1 MHEDSAS
8 LRTAWSP
15 LAAALMA
22 YHRGAVNATVLVS
35 SDLWEDE
42 EMPVREYYRPEKAPL
57 PPLEEAALSWC
68 RGRVLDLGAG
78 AGRHARE
85 LELRGHE
92 VVALDVCPE
101 AVEIMRQRGVRG
113 AEHGDLWTLHPSRR
127 FDTVLMLMH
136 GIGVVGDLAG
146 LGRLLERLD
155 TLVAPGGQLLCD
167 SADVRHLLGD
177 TDQEDAEYPG
187 EVAFQ
192 LHYGSMHGSEYPWLF
207 VDDETLAILAG
218 AAGWDTEVLVRAGS
232 ESYLA
237 RLTRT
242 RAT

>member
-1 MHEDSAS
+1 MTEDSAL
-8 LRTAWSP
+8 LRAAWSP

-42 EMPVREYYRPEKAPL
+42 EMPVREYYRPEKAGL
-57 PPLEEAALSWC
+57 PPLEERAINWC

-113 AEHGDLWTLHPSRR
+113 AELGDLWTLRPTRR

-146 LGRLLERLD
+146 LGRLLKRLD

-167 SADVRHLLGD
+167 SADVRHLVEG
-177 TDQEDAEYPG
+177 TDREDADYPG
-187 EVAFQ
+187 EVSFQ
-192 LHYGSMHGSEYPWLF
+192 LNYGSLHGSSYPWLF
-207 VDDETLAILAG
+207 VDAETLTILAD
-218 AAGWDTEVLVRAGS
+218 AAGWDTEVLMRTES

-242 RAT
+242 QAT